1 MRVYHQVQVWKERN
15 IPASNW
21 GWRVQNNILLPIM
34 MEAPP
39 APHNLLKLII
49 CNCTKECRGHCSCFK
64 HSLKCTAMCG
74 ECRGVSCCNGQDI
87 IMDDV
92 DIDTEL

>member
-1 MRVYHQVQVWKERN
+1 MRVTTKFRFGRKQIFHQATGHGEFK
-15 IPASNW
+15 I
-21 GWRVQNNILLPIM
+21 ICFLPIM
-34 MEAPP
+34 MEVPP
-39 APHNLLKLII
+39 APHNLLKLIR

-74 ECRGVSCCNGQDI
+74 ECRGVSCCNDQDI

-92 DIDTEL
+92 DIDTKL